1 MKKLCLLILVLCL
14 VGSLSAQIVT
24 NGDFEADG
32 TAWGVIPA
40 GWTADF
46 NAFGQ
51 VWLPYTGV
59 ASMHPGGGGLVGG
72 IYQDLVTVVGQAYGV
87 SMWVQNFDY
96 FVGVG
101 GQVKVLAGSVGT
113 DTYTFE
119 NGIDV
124 STAYSTAG
132 LVDENFLTSE
142 DGSWSQVSFQFTAND
157 TTTRFGIYSNP
168 IEPISIDVDDV
179 VVTAVPEPATMV
191 LLGLGG
197 VLIRRRRA

>member
-1 MKKLCLLILVLCL
+1 MMKKLIVLILFLRL
-14 VGSLSAQIVT
+14 VGSVNALVA

-32 TAWGVIPA
+32 TNWGVIPA

-59 ASMHPGGGGLVGG
+59 ASMHPGGGGAVGG
-72 IYQDLVTVVGQAYGV
+72 VYQDLTTVIGESYDV

-101 GQVKVLAGSVGT
+101 GQVKILAGSAGT

-119 NGIDV
+119 NGLDV
-124 STAYSTAG
+124 SILYSTAG
-132 LVDENFLTSE
+132 LVDQNFLTNE
-142 DGSWSQVSFQFTAND
+142 DGSWSQVSFQFTAID

-168 IEPISIDVDDV
+168 VEPISIDVDDV
-179 VVTAVPEPATMV
+179 SVTAVPEPTTLA

-197 VLIRRRRA
+197 LLLRKRR

>member
-1 MKKLCLLILVLCL
+1 MKKLCLSILVLCL
-14 VGSLSAQIVT
+14 VGSVSAQIVT

-32 TAWGVIPA
+32 EAWGTIPA

-59 ASMHPGGGGLVGG
+59 ASLHPGGGGAVGG
-72 IYQDLVTVVGQAYGV
+72 VYQDLTTVVGQAYDV
-87 SMWVQNFDY
+87 SMWIQNFDY
-96 FVGVG
+96 YAAPG
-101 GQVKVLAGSVGT
+101 GQVKILAGSVGT

-119 NGIDV
+119 NAVDI
-124 STAYSTAG
+124 STIYSTTG
-132 LVDENFLTSE
+132 LVDKNFLTTE
-142 DGSWSQVSFQFTAND
+142 DGSWSQVSFQFTATD

-179 VVTAVPEPATMV
+179 IVTAVPEPATMV